1 MISNKQAF
9 DRLTLAGG
17 SVDPLLRK
25 ALLHLEERL
34 ADMEE
39 RLPDIVEIP
48 QPEKRDPLAEVA
60 TPPARRWHPDAP
72 TSLDVQKAYANLT
85 FAELRAECKAQ
96 GLPAGGTRD
105 DLIGRLESA

>member
-1 MISNKQAF
+1 VISNNEAF
-9 DRLTLAGG
+9 DRLTSRGG

-34 ADMEE
+34 TDVED
-39 RLPDIVEIP
+39 RIPTIVEIP
-48 QPEKRDPLAEVA
+48 EPEPRDPLSEVA
-60 TPPARRWHPDAP
+60 DPPQRRWHPDAR
-72 TSLDVQKAYANLT
+72 TDADTRKAYAGLT

>member
-1 MISNKQAF
+1 VISNKQAF

-25 ALLHLEERL
+25 ALLHLGERL
-34 ADMEE
+34 SALESG
-39 RLPDIVEIP
+39 V
-48 QPEKRDPLAEVA
+48 
-60 TPPARRWHPDAP
+60 PPASPEPVAETITEDVPDEE
-72 TSLDVQKAYANLT
+72 TLKGYAGLS